1 MDIIVKPKQIT
12 KFIVFIVIFL
22 TFAHITGQWA
32 SLYFELEGE
41 HKPIVVWF
49 DLDEEL
55 NFPSYYST
63 VSLLFCS
70 SLLAVITFAK
80 RKNKE
85 RYLYWFGL
93 AVIFLFLSMD
103 ESIGLHESLKSKVQ
117 IALNTS
123 KSFYSAWVI
132 PYSIALIIFLLV
144 YVKFVFNLPSK
155 TRILFLI
162 AGLVYVVGALGMEII
177 GEFYS
182 KLHADN
188 ITLVIMLTTIEELL
202 EMTGIVIF
210 IYTLMSYIDSEL
222 KDLRLSIKSS

>member
-1 MDIIVKPKQIT
+1 MDIILKPKPIA
-12 KFIVFIVIFL
+12 KFFVFIIIFL
-22 TFAHITGQWA
+22 TFAHIIGQWA
-32 SLYFELEGE
+32 SLYFGLEGE

-70 SLLAVITFAK
+70 SLLAVIAFAK
-80 RKNKE
+80 RKNDE
-85 RYLYWFGL
+85 RCLYWFGL
-93 AVIFLFLSMD
+93 AIIFLFLSMD

-123 KSFYSAWVI
+123 ESFHSAWVI
-132 PYSIALIIFLLV
+132 PYSIGLIIFLLA
-144 YVKFVFNLPSK
+144 YVRFVFNLPAK

-162 AGLVYVVGALGMEII
+162 AGAVYVAGAIGMELIR
-177 GEFYS
+177 ECYS
-182 KLHADN
+182 NCYDDN
-188 ITLVIMLTTIEELL
+188 ITVVIAIITVEELL

-222 KDLRLSIKSS
+222 KDLRLRIKSS

>member
-1 MDIIVKPKQIT
+1 MDIILKPKPIA
-12 KFIVFIVIFL
+12 KFFVFIIIFL
-22 TFAHITGQWA
+22 TFAHIIGQWA
-32 SLYFELEGE
+32 SLYFGLEGE

-70 SLLAVITFAK
+70 SLLAVIAFAK
-80 RKNKE
+80 SKNSE

-123 KSFYSAWVI
+123 ESFHSAWVI

-144 YVKFVFNLPSK
+144 YVKFLFNLPVK

-162 AGLVYVVGALGMEII
+162 AGSVYVSGAVGMELIR
-177 GEFYS
+177 EFYS
-182 KLHADN
+182 KLYADN
-188 ITLVIMLTTIEELL
+188 ITFTIIIITIEELL
-202 EMTGIVIF
+202 EMTGIVVF
-210 IYTLMSYIDSEL
+210 IYALMSYIDSEL
-222 KDLRLSIKSS
+222 KDLSISIKSS